1 MKKLRLALISG
12 GISSERNVSLRS
24 GDEVFKALDKEKY
37 RVRRYDPKTDIPRL
51 VADASQTDFAL
62 IILHGPYGE
71 DGTIQGLLDLL
82 GIPYQGAGVLG
93 SAVAMNKAVSK
104 KLYEYAGLSVPA
116 YRLIRQD
123 EGVNTAECIQELGLP
138 LMVKPVTGGSSI
150 GSARVSSA
158 EELPGAMKN
167 AFQFDHQ
174 ILLESYIQG
183 IEITA
188 GVIGN
193 ASPEVFPLLEVIPDK
208 NRPFLDYEAKYTA
221 SGTQVICPARIS
233 DALTRHVQDCA
244 RRAHQTVCCRGYS
257 RTDMILRDDEVFILE
272 TNTIPGMTPASDFPR
287 VAQAAGIDFK
297 SLLDRLIEL
306 GGVMRDA

>member
-12 GISSERNVSLRS
+12 GISSERDVSLKS

-37 RVRRYDPKTDIPRL
+37 RIRRYDPQSDIPRL
-51 VADASQTDFAL
+51 VADAPQTDFAL
-62 IILHGPYGE
+62 IILHGTYGE
-71 DGTIQGLLDLL
+71 DGTIQGLLELL

-104 KLYEYAGLSVPA
+104 KLYECAGLSVPP

-123 EGVNTAECIQELGLP
+123 EDVNTADCIQELGLP
-138 LMVKPVTGGSSI
+138 LIVKPAKGGSSI
-150 GSARVSSA
+150 GSARVSLA
-158 EELPGAMKN
+158 EELPGAMEN

-174 ILLESYIQG
+174 ILLETYIHG

-193 ASPEVFPLLEVIPDK
+193 ASPEAFPLLEVIPDK
-208 NRPFLDYEAKYTA
+208 NCPFLDYEAKYTA

-233 DALTRHVQDCA
+233 KSLTRFVQDCA
-244 RRAHQTVCCRGYS
+244 IRAHQAVCCRGYS
-257 RTDMILRDDEVFILE
+257 RTDMILQGDEVFILE

-287 VAQAAGIDFK
+287 AAQAAGTDFK
-297 SLLDRLIEL
+297 TLLDRLIEL
-306 GGVMRDA
+306 GMDA